1 MGCSGRRLS
10 PSAISLLPQRTRSLV
25 SAGNGRNGPR
35 FCNELTLAR
44 GYMSDHK
51 FAVGQN
57 VEFSPD
63 WPIDDTTKG
72 QYTIVALYPE
82 TGNIPQ
88 YRIKSKRDGHERM
101 VQEDRLDRLLNSVP
115 TKNSFAAMFNRLR

>member
-1 MGCSGRRLS
+1 
-10 PSAISLLPQRTRSLV
+10 
-25 SAGNGRNGPR
+25 
-35 FCNELTLAR
+35 
-44 GYMSDHK
+44 MSDQK

-63 WPIDDTTKG
+63 WPIDNTTKG
-72 QYTIVALYPE
+72 QYTIVGLYPK

-101 VQEDRLDRLLNSVP
+101 VQEDRLDRLGNSVP
-115 TKNSFAAMFNRLR
+115 TRNSFAAMPNSKRLR

>member
-1 MGCSGRRLS
+1 
-10 PSAISLLPQRTRSLV
+10 
-25 SAGNGRNGPR
+25 
-35 FCNELTLAR
+35 
-44 GYMSDHK
+44 MSDHK

-72 QYTIVALYPE
+72 QYTVVALYPE
-82 TGNIPQ
+82 TGQ
-88 YRIKSKRDGHERM
+88 YPAVSH
-101 VQEDRLDRLLNSVP
+101 QEQAGWARTYGSGGPARPGGLLNSVP

>member
-1 MGCSGRRLS
+1 
-10 PSAISLLPQRTRSLV
+10 
-25 SAGNGRNGPR
+25 
-35 FCNELTLAR
+35 
-44 GYMSDHK
+44 MSDHK
-51 FAVGQN
+51 FTVGQN

-101 VQEDRLDRLLNSVP
+101 VQEDRLDR
-115 TKNSFAAMFNRLR
+115 AAEFSYLPRTALRRCSTGYAREGHISRPHLT

>member
-1 MGCSGRRLS
+1 
-10 PSAISLLPQRTRSLV
+10 
-25 SAGNGRNGPR
+25 
-35 FCNELTLAR
+35 
-44 GYMSDHK
+44 MSDHK

-101 VQEDRLDRLLNSVP
+101 VQEDRLDRAAEFSTYQEQLCGDGQPVAVGTSGGR
-115 TKNSFAAMFNRLR
+115 THFANPLTECDQMAAPRGTGT

>member
-1 MGCSGRRLS
+1 
-10 PSAISLLPQRTRSLV
+10 
-25 SAGNGRNGPR
+25 
-35 FCNELTLAR
+35 
-44 GYMSDHK
+44 MSDHK

-63 WPIDDTTKG
+63 WPIENTTKG
-72 QYTIVALYPE
+72 QYTIVRLYPK

-101 VQEDRLDRLLNSVP
+101 VQENRLDRPPNSVP
-115 TKNSFAAMFNRLR
+115 TKNSFAAMLNGKPLR